1 MRRCASARR
10 RSLGAGQAWGLQC
23 IPVPCCIPVP
33 LCIPLLGVA
42 AQEVSARPLPG
53 IIGQWGPSHQGAPG
67 ALGVAEPGVLSACL
81 AMGTCCGPM
90 LYGQVLKVSSS
101 TLCNSPSCGQ
111 EAFGNDKP

>member
-10 RSLGAGQAWGLQC
+10 RSLGAGQAWGLQ
-23 IPVPCCIPVP
+23 CIPVP

-67 ALGVAEPGVLSACL
+67 ALGVAEPGVLAACL
-81 AMGTCCGPM
+81 AMGMCCGPM

-101 TLCNSPSCGQ
+101 TLCNYPSCGQ